1 MDLVPTEIIIAG
13 FHRSGTSMVT
23 QLLHAAGL
31 FVGDDLLGAV
41 PSNPYGH
48 FEDREIVKLHDRIL
62 QDNGVTWQ
70 TARPLTPHIGPTRWR
85 EAARIITERR
95 IARDLWGFKDPRAC
109 LFLGMWKHLLPAA
122 KVLLVFRS
130 AVDSA
135 YSLERRHSTQYFDG
149 EGPAESHLRF
159 WREPD
164 LALRMWIEHNEAVLR
179 VADRYPGDF
188 LAVSFDTVT
197 SGFPLV
203 RLVNERWGVDLD
215 PVATHR
221 VFDAT
226 VTSSRTYP
234 MTVSD
239 AALVDVAMAT
249 WDRLGDLERRTVL
262 DREPSRAA

>member
-1 MDLVPTEIIIAG
+1 
-13 FHRSGTSMVT
+13 
-23 QLLHAAGL
+23 
-31 FVGDDLLGAV
+31 
-41 PSNPYGH
+41 
-48 FEDREIVKLHDRIL
+48 
-62 QDNGVTWQ
+62 
-70 TARPLTPHIGPTRWR
+70 
-85 EAARIITERR
+85 
-95 IARDLWGFKDPRAC
+95 
-109 LFLGMWKHLLPAA
+109 
-122 KVLLVFRS
+122 
-130 AVDSA
+130 
-135 YSLERRHSTQYFDG
+135 
-149 EGPAESHLRF
+149 
-159 WREPD
+159 
-164 LALRMWIEHNEAVLR
+164 MWIEHNEAVLR